1 MTALAVRDRPANTP
15 IPRVLALVTDTAT
28 ETMAR
33 LAAAELGL
41 GEIAIEGADLM
52 VAAERLRARPSPSVL
67 IVDLDRSLAECE
79 PDADPLAGLNNLAEA
94 CDPDVKVVA
103 VGTRN
108 DVGFYRTLLHAGVAD
123 YLVKPVVAADL
134 VRAIREGTGFG
145 PKATVVELA
154 PRLDAAAKP
163 RRLVAVVGAR
173 GGVGATMV
181 ASNLALALSER
192 TAKTAT
198 LLDLDLRFGT
208 AALAFDIEPG
218 SGFKDLLADPTRIDP
233 LLIERAS
240 IKVAD
245 KLIVLS
251 AEEGLGTPLPATA
264 GLVPLIEALS
274 RSGDWVVADVPRDV
288 LLREPECLATAAA
301 IVIVTDLSL
310 AALREVLRLKDWVA
324 NAAPQAEILV
334 VANATR
340 PKLEGDLPPAEFA
353 RPIGMAL
360 ATTIPFDAKSIGLS
374 ARASKPMLLSA
385 PRSPVAKAIR
395 ALTERIAGASAGK
408 RSGGFTLRSL
418 LPSRSK
424 ATVDG
429 GRK

>member
-1 MTALAVRDRPANTP
+1 MTALAVRDRPANVP
-15 IPRVLALVTDTAT
+15 VPRVLALVTDSAT

-41 GEIAIEGADLM
+41 GDIEVEGADLAA
-52 VAAERLRARPSPSVL
+52 AAERLRARASPSVL
-67 IVDLDRSLAECE
+67 IVDLDRSLAESD
-79 PDADPLAGLNNLAEA
+79 PNADPLVGLNHLAEA

-108 DVGFYRTLLHAGVAD
+108 DVGFYRMLLHAGVAD

-145 PKATVVELA
+145 AKATVVELA
-154 PRLDAAAKP
+154 PRLDVAAKP

-173 GGVGATMV
+173 GGAGATTV
-181 ASNLALALSER
+181 AANLALCLSER
-192 TAKTAT
+192 SVKTAT

-218 SGFKDLLADPTRIDP
+218 SGFKDVLADPTRIDP

-245 KLIVLS
+245 RLMVLA
-251 AEEGLGTPLPATA
+251 AEESLGAPLPATA
-264 GLVPLIEALS
+264 GLVPLIEVLT
-274 RSGDWVVADVPRDV
+274 RSGDWVVADMPRDV
-288 LLREPECLATAAA
+288 LLREPECLATAAV

-310 AALREVLRLKDWVA
+310 AALREVLRFKDWVA
-324 NAAPQAEILV
+324 TVAPHAELLV
-334 VANATR
+334 VANGTR
-340 PKLEGDLPPAEFA
+340 PKLEGDLPPAEFT

-360 ATTIPFDAKSIGLS
+360 SATIPYDAKSIGIS
-374 ARASKPMLLSA
+374 ARASKPICISA
-385 PRSPVAKAIR
+385 PRSLVAKAIR
-395 ALTERIAGASAGK
+395 VLTERITGASPAK
-408 RSGGFTLRSL
+408 RSCGFALKSL
-418 LPSRSK
+418 FPSRSK
-424 ATVDG
+424 AMADG
-429 GRK
+429 SHK